1 MLSLKKK
8 KKRIDLAKPG
18 AFGVY
23 LELSPHPLSIPLLIS
38 SSSRVVMLNLAG
50 GGGVQLMSSED
61 IFGCQKAEKGKIS
74 LASRVQNQGHS
85 RPSNNHSST
94 FQKQTIQQL
103 FCIKCQNVRLRNFIH
118 YDKLS

>member
-50 GGGVQLMSSED
+50 GGGGAVNVLRRHLWLSKSRE
-61 IFGCQKAEKGKIS
+61 GKNLIS
-74 LASRVQNQGHS
+74 
-85 RPSNNHSST
+85 
-94 FQKQTIQQL
+94 I
-103 FCIKCQNVRLRNFIH
+103 
-118 YDKLS
+118 